1 MAKNPQFH
9 ARTKHID
16 LQWHYVRERAL
27 DGDVEL
33 QYVPTE
39 QQIADGLTKAL
50 PKDRFI
56 AFRNALGISNP

>member
-9 ARTKHID
+9 ARTKQID